1 MLALKFL
8 LEILTSEDGHRKHN
22 RVKYLALSVSQL
34 IANKNL
40 VPSAQLSKQIIDS
53 VNKDMNLRLRYNN
66 NEPSLIQN
74 LQVQLKIVDVLV
86 ANLSTYS
93 SLVQQQLKII

>member
-8 LEILTSEDGHRKHN
+8 LEILTADEGHRKQN

-40 VPSAQLSKQIIDS
+40 VPSA
-53 VNKDMNLRLRYNN
+53 
-66 NEPSLIQN
+66 
-74 LQVQLKIVDVLV
+74 
-86 ANLSTYS
+86 
-93 SLVQQQLKII
+93 